1 VRGSLSPPACLISP
15 LRIEGTTV
23 SMRHRPAA
31 AVPIDEP
38 FVARRLAMAEG
49 VLSQTLERLDDG
61 SVSRASAA
69 YATLEVERAAARV
82 RYWRELQRREASHP
96 SVRACKLL
104 GHSWVATSAE
114 STSPGVCR
122 RCGAQQVRQFR

>member
-1 VRGSLSPPACLISP
+1 M
-15 LRIEGTTV
+15 TV

-31 AVPIDEP
+31 AVPIDER

-49 VLSQTLERLDDG
+49 VLSHTLERLGDG
-61 SVSRASAA
+61 SLSQASAA
-69 YATLEVERAAARV
+69 YATFEVERAAARV

-104 GHSWVATSAE
+104 GHSWVAASAE
-114 STSPGVCR
+114 ATSPEVCR
-122 RCGAQQVRQFR
+122 RCGAQQFSPTR

>member
-1 VRGSLSPPACLISP
+1 
-15 LRIEGTTV
+15 V
-23 SMRHRPAA
+23 SMRQRPAA
-31 AVPIDEP
+31 AVPIDER

-49 VLSQTLERLDDG
+49 VLSHTLERLGDG
-61 SVSRASAA
+61 SLSQASAA
-69 YATLEVERAAARV
+69 HATFEVERAAARV

-114 STSPGVCR
+114 SSSHEVCR
-122 RCGAQQVRQFR
+122 RCGAQQAPQIR

>member
-1 VRGSLSPPACLISP
+1 LISP
-15 LRIEGTTV
+15 LQMPGMTA

-31 AVPIDEP
+31 AVPIDEG

-49 VLSQTLERLDDG
+49 ALSQTLARFDG
-61 SVSRASAA
+61 ESRSRASAS

-82 RYWRELQRREASHP
+82 RYWRGLQRRQSTHP
-96 SVRACKLL
+96 SMRACKLL

-122 RCGAQQVRQFR
+122 RCGAQEVQQAR

>member
-1 VRGSLSPPACLISP
+1 
-15 LRIEGTTV
+15 
-23 SMRHRPAA
+23 MRHRPAT

-49 VLSQTLERLDDG
+49 VLSQTLERLGDG
-61 SVSRASAA
+61 SLSRASAA

-82 RYWRELQRREASHP
+82 RYWRELQRREASHA

-104 GHSWVATSAE
+104 VTAGWPPAPSRPRPAFAAGAEHSRFGSFADAHAPAFDHRAASAE
-114 STSPGVCR
+114 LER
-122 RCGAQQVRQFR
+122 

>member
-1 VRGSLSPPACLISP
+1 
-15 LRIEGTTV
+15 
-23 SMRHRPAA
+23 
-31 AVPIDEP
+31 
-38 FVARRLAMAEG
+38 MAEG
-49 VLSQTLERLDDG
+49 VLSQTLERLGDG

-104 GHSWVATSAE
+104 GHSWVAASAE
-114 STSPGVCR
+114 STSPEVCR
-122 RCGAQQVRQFR
+122 RCGAQQVPQIG